1 MAEPILGSDAAFV
14 RYGLEGRLLWPLFH
28 DRVVTVMRGLVERV
42 EGAELPF
49 FELSALG
56 GEDTLRGFGDK
67 RFRDTGRLLLNI
79 EERIKFLSL
88 TLRGIRTAF
97 ELAVFAEAGRVFP
110 SFTRLD
116 ARQVQTVVGAGLRL
130 VVTSQI
136 VAKIDVGLGSEGTAI
151 FAGLHYP
158 F

>member
-1 MAEPILGSDAAFV
+1 M
-14 RYGLEGRLLWPLFH
+14 
-28 DRVVTVMRGLVERV
+28 
-42 EGAELPF
+42 
-49 FELSALG
+49 
-56 GEDTLRGFGDK
+56 
-67 RFRDTGRLLLNI
+67 
-79 EERIKFLSL
+79 LSL

-110 SFTRLD
+110 TFTLLGT
-116 ARQVQTVVGAGLRL
+116 RQVQTVVGAGLRL

-136 VAKIDVGLGSEGTAI
+136 VAKIDIGLGKEGTAI